1 MSSVVAKPFDGYDT
15 LSALPSCSSRSDQIV
30 KIKLSNEQPSHSLA
44 CKKIIT
50 KNSILPSN
58 FNIKKIFNKALA
70 TINQFHWMESL
81 VILGACVVSL
91 TLGGHCMYGFIVFA
105 ILLFLLL
112 LCDNICF
119 ICF

>member
-1 MSSVVAKPFDGYDT
+1 MSSVSAKPFDGSDT
-15 LSALPSCSSRSDQIV
+15 LSAPHSRPSCSEQIV
-30 KIKLSNEQPSHSLA
+30 KIKLSNEQPSYTLP
-44 CKKIIT
+44 CKKILT
-50 KNSILPSN
+50 KNSLLPAN
-58 FNIKKIFNKALA
+58 FCVKKTFNKALA
-70 TINQFHWMESL
+70 TLNQFHWMESL